1 MGPSSKHI
9 LGLVLGG
16 CAMAMPA
23 SGDIVYGNFSGDT
36 VDYLNVR
43 EDDDPKPLFGEP
55 TISGDSLNFT
65 PLDFEAESNG
75 GGIDFVDGTLAFTI
89 MPTNGQGVSTLT
101 LEESGGFALAGIGTN
116 VTRVEVGAVISVN
129 VLEVD
134 GNAFAGNSQ
143 VSLGATLFEADLI
156 SDPGL
161 AQSWTGAVTLDIAN
175 AAATELS
182 INGLITKASVV
193 IDNQL
198 LAISEDGSI
207 SFIDK
212 KQIDAVTVTV
222 PEPTSFVLVGLGSLY
237 LLRRRSA

>member
-1 MGPSSKHI
+1 
-9 LGLVLGG
+9 
-16 CAMAMPA
+16 
-23 SGDIVYGNFSGDT
+23 
-36 VDYLNVR
+36 
-43 EDDDPKPLFGEP
+43 
-55 TISGDSLNFT
+55 
-65 PLDFEAESNG
+65 
-75 GGIDFVDGTLAFTI
+75 
-89 MPTNGQGVSTLT
+89 
-101 LEESGGFALAGIGTN
+101 
-116 VTRVEVGAVISVN
+116 VEVGAVISVN